1 MKCESCDIDDRF
13 GKSSERLKRQTKDKW
28 RNSVAIM
35 EKRKMSNFHSVPP
48 QRKKEIK
55 GLGKDYGVGP
65 QSQGRN
71 IIVDL
76 TVYIF

>member
-1 MKCESCDIDDRF
+1 
-13 GKSSERLKRQTKDKW
+13 
-28 RNSVAIM
+28 
-35 EKRKMSNFHSVPP
+35 MSNFHSVPP

-55 GLGKDYGVGP
+55 GLGKDYGAGR
-65 QSQGRN
+65 QSQGRRN

>member
-1 MKCESCDIDDRF
+1 
-13 GKSSERLKRQTKDKW
+13 
-28 RNSVAIM
+28 VAIM

-55 GLGKDYGVGP
+55 GLGKDYGVGG